1 MKILIAEDNAIS
13 QELLKKILITRG
25 HEVVVAGD
33 GRVAWDLLCQ
43 GLNPDLAILDIMM
56 PAMSG
61 LEVLQRIRKDHRFKR
76 LKTILCSALRDRE
89 TIAQGASLGI
99 EYYILKP
106 FKPDLVLQQ
115 VEKALITAGNDI
127 AAAGPI
133 SDGQHGGDDVSLL
146 RSVNNIAD
154 EVTRGLTIIKSSIAA
169 SPLANGSATFH
180 NEDKARAMTPHFE
193 NLRNLAQQIENE
205 IQQIRKKAPEINTAA
220 LAV

>member
-13 QELLKKILITRG
+13 QELLKKILISRG
-25 HEVVVAGD
+25 YEVVVAGD

-61 LEVLQRIRKDHRFKR
+61 LEVLQRIRKDTRFSR

-115 VEKALITAGNDI
+115 VERALQNVS
-127 AAAGPI
+127 AATPADAPASG
-133 SDGQHGGDDVSLL
+133 SDEFAMM
-146 RSVNNIAD
+146 RSVNLLAD
-154 EVTRGLTIIKSSIAA
+154 EVGRGLGIIKTALTG
-169 SPLANGSATFH
+169 SPLASGAASFH
-180 NEDKARAMTPHFE
+180 NEDNKRALTPHFE
-193 NLRNLAQQIENE
+193 AMRSLVQQLENE
-205 IQQIRKKAPEINTAA
+205 NQQIRKKSPEISTAA
-220 LAV
+220 MAV

>member
-33 GRVAWDLLCQ
+33 GRVAWDLLCE

-61 LEVLQRIRKDHRFKR
+61 LEVLQRIRKDTRFKG

-89 TIAQGASLGI
+89 TIAQGATLGI

-115 VEKALITAGNDI
+115 VEKALVI
-127 AAAGPI
+127 AASEQAPAVAG
-133 SDGQHGGDDVSLL
+133 GQSAGDDVTLL
-146 RSVNNIAD
+146 RSVNNVAD
-154 EVTRGLTIIKSSIAA
+154 EISRGLAIIKSSLAA
-169 SPLANGSATFH
+169 SALANGSAKFH
-180 NEDKARAMTPHFE
+180 NENKAVALSPHFE
-193 NLRNLAQQIENE
+193 ALRTLSKQMESEVQQL
-205 IQQIRKKAPEINTAA
+205 RKKAPDITTAS
-220 LAV
+220 LAM

>member
-13 QELLKKILITRG
+13 QELLKKILVTRG

-61 LEVLQRIRKDHRFKR
+61 LEVLQRIRKDARFR
-76 LKTILCSALRDRE
+76 GLKTILCSALRDRE
-89 TIAQGASLGI
+89 TIAQGATLGI

-115 VEKALITAGNDI
+115 VEKALITAAEITAPDSQPGADDI
-127 AAAGPI
+127 
-133 SDGQHGGDDVSLL
+133 SLL
-146 RSVNNIAD
+146 RSVNNVAD
-154 EVTRGLTIIKSSIAA
+154 EITRGLAIIKSSLATSA
-169 SPLANGSATFH
+169 LANGSAKFH
-180 NEDKARAMTPHFE
+180 NENKAVALSPHFE
-193 NLRNLAQQIENE
+193 ALRNLSKQIETE
-205 IQQIRKKAPEINTAA
+205 VQQLRKKAPEINSAA
-220 LAV
+220 LAA

>member
-61 LEVLQRIRKDHRFKR
+61 LEVLQRIRKDTRFKR

-89 TIAQGASLGI
+89 TIAQGATLGI

-115 VEKALITAGNDI
+115 VEKALVN
-127 AAAGPI
+127 AAEEI
-133 SDGQHGGDDVSLL
+133 SAPDSQPGADDVSLL
-146 RSVNNIAD
+146 RSVNNVAD
-154 EVTRGLTIIKSSIAA
+154 EITRGLAIIKSSLAA
-169 SPLANGSATFH
+169 SALANGSAKFH
-180 NEDKARAMTPHFE
+180 NENKALALSPHFE
-193 NLRNLAQQIENE
+193 ALRNLSKQIETE
-205 IQQIRKKAPEINTAA
+205 VQQLRKKAPEINSAA
-220 LAV
+220 LAA

>member
-13 QELLKKILITRG
+13 QELLKKILVTRG

-61 LEVLQRIRKDHRFKR
+61 LEVLQRIRKDTRFKR

-89 TIAQGASLGI
+89 PIAQGATLGI

-115 VEKALITAGNDI
+115 VEKALVAASEQISVPGQTA
-127 AAAGPI
+127 
-133 SDGQHGGDDVSLL
+133 GDDVALL
-146 RSVNNIAD
+146 RSVNNVAD
-154 EVTRGLTIIKSSIAA
+154 EISRGLAIIKSSLTA
-169 SPLANGSATFH
+169 SALANGSATFH
-180 NEDKARAMTPHFE
+180 NENKAQALSPHFE
-193 NLRNLAQQIENE
+193 TLRKLTLQMEHELQQL
-205 IQQIRKKAPEINTAA
+205 RKKAPEITTAA
-220 LAV
+220 MAM

>member
-13 QELLKKILITRG
+13 QELLKKILVMRG
-25 HEVVVAGD
+25 HEVVVAAD

-43 GLNPDLAILDIMM
+43 GLNPDLTILDIMM
-56 PAMSG
+56 PSMSG
-61 LEVLQRIRKDHRFKR
+61 LEVLQRIRKDDRFKNLR
-76 LKTILCSALRDRE
+76 AILCSALRDRE
-89 TIAQGASLGI
+89 TIAQGATLGI

-115 VEKALITAGNDI
+115 VERALIQ
-127 AAAGPI
+127 AAADHPNIPDPSQPGA
-133 SDGQHGGDDVSLL
+133 DDITLL

-154 EVTRGLTIIKSSIAA
+154 ELARGLNIIKSGLTT

-180 NEDKARAMTPHFE
+180 NEDKTRALSPHFE
-193 NLRNLAQQIENE
+193 QLRKLTQQIETE
-205 IQQIRKKAPEINTAA
+205 LQQIRKKAPDIQTAA

>member
-13 QELLKKILITRG
+13 QELLKKILVMRG

-56 PAMSG
+56 PSMSG
-61 LEVLQRIRKDHRFKR
+61 LEVLQRIRKDQRFKSLR
-76 LKTILCSALRDRE
+76 AILCSALRDRE
-89 TIAQGASLGI
+89 TIAQGATLGI

-115 VEKALITAGNDI
+115 VERALVQAAAEQALLPNPTQPGADDI
-127 AAAGPI
+127 A
-133 SDGQHGGDDVSLL
+133 LL
-146 RSVNNIAD
+146 RSVNNVAD
-154 EVTRGLTIIKSSIAA
+154 EISRGLTIIKSAVSA
-169 SPLANGSATFH
+169 SALANGTATFH
-180 NEDKARAMTPHFE
+180 NEDSTRALSPHFE
-193 NLRNLAQQIENE
+193 QLRKLTQQIESE
-205 IQQIRKKAPEINTAA
+205 VTQIRKKAPEINSAA

>member
-13 QELLKKILITRG
+13 QELLKKILVTRG
-25 HEVVVAGD
+25 HEVIVAGD

-61 LEVLQRIRKDHRFKR
+61 LEVLQRIRKDNRMKR

-89 TIAQGASLGI
+89 TIAQGATLGI

-115 VEKALITAGNDI
+115 VEKALVAVAEQTE
-127 AAAGPI
+127 AALESNP
-133 SDGQHGGDDVSLL
+133 GGDDVSLL
-146 RSVNNIAD
+146 RSVNNVAD
-154 EVTRGLTIIKSSIAA
+154 EVTRGLTIIKSAMTA
-169 SPLANGSATFH
+169 SALANGRATFH
-180 NEDKARAMTPHFE
+180 NEDKARALSPHFDA
-193 NLRNLAQQIENE
+193 LRKLAFQMENE
-205 IQQIRKKAPEINTAA
+205 VQQIRKKAPEINTAA

>member
-13 QELLKKILITRG
+13 QELLKKILVTRG

-61 LEVLQRIRKDHRFKR
+61 LEVLQRIRKDTRFKR

-89 TIAQGASLGI
+89 TIAQGATLGI

-115 VEKALITAGNDI
+115 VEKALVN
-127 AAAGPI
+127 AAAEHI
-133 SDGQHGGDDVSLL
+133 NVSGQPGGDDVTLL
-146 RSVNNIAD
+146 RSVNNVAD
-154 EVTRGLTIIKSSIAA
+154 EIARGLAIIKSSLAA
-169 SPLANGSATFH
+169 SALANGSATFH
-180 NEDKARAMTPHFE
+180 NENKAIALSPHFE
-193 NLRNLAQQIENE
+193 TLRKLSLQMEHELQQL
-205 IQQIRKKAPEINTAA
+205 RKKAPEINTAA
-220 LAV
+220 LAM

>member
-115 VEKALITAGNDI
+115 VEKALITAGNDT
-127 AAAGPI
+127 ANAPI

-146 RSVNNIAD
+146 RSVNTIAD
-154 EVTRGLTIIKSSIAA
+154 EVTRGLSIIKSSIAA

-180 NEDKARAMTPHFE
+180 NEDKAHAMTPHFE
-193 NLRNLAQQIENE
+193 NLRNLAQQMETE